1 MKAGWQVKKLGE
13 VCRIRTGKK
22 DVNEGNP
29 NGTYPFFTCAAV
41 HTYSDSYSFD
51 TEALLVAGNG
61 DVGNVSYYSG
71 KFEAYQRTYVLS
83 EFYDVVPRFLYLI
96 LDGKLKASVSK
107 QKLGNTMPYIKMGML
122 TDFLLPLP
130 PLTEQQRIVAI
141 LDEAFESIATAKAS
155 AEQNLKNA
163 KELFDS
169 YLQSVFTQRS
179 EGWVEKRL
187 EDIVESISTG
197 PFGTMLHKSDYVQP
211 GIPLVNPM
219 NIVNSQ
225 IVPSESMMVSAET
238 QKRLGVY
245 MLKAGDVVVAR
256 RGELGRCALVTDSE
270 EGWLCGTGSFFI
282 RLNPQLIDGK
292 LFVLLFGSPA
302 HKKKLEDLSIGTT
315 MSNLNHSILNNLVFC
330 LPPLPVQQSIVA
342 RLDALSGETQ
352 RLEAIYKQ
360 KIAVLDELK
369 QSLLQKAF
377 AGEL

>member
-1 MKAGWQVKKLGE
+1 MKAGWQIKKLGE

-141 LDEAFESIATAKAS
+141 LDEAFESIATAKLS

-163 KELFDS
+163 RELFDS
-169 YLQSVFTQRS
+169 YLQSVFTQRG
-179 EGWVEKRL
+179 EGWV
-187 EDIVESISTG
+187 
-197 PFGTMLHKSDYVQP
+197 
-211 GIPLVNPM
+211 
-219 NIVNSQ
+219 
-225 IVPSESMMVSAET
+225 
-238 QKRLGVY
+238 
-245 MLKAGDVVVAR
+245 
-256 RGELGRCALVTDSE
+256 
-270 EGWLCGTGSFFI
+270 
-282 RLNPQLIDGK
+282 
-292 LFVLLFGSPA
+292 
-302 HKKKLEDLSIGTT
+302 KKKLGEVCNFIGGSQPPKSNFLKEPHQDAIRFIQIRDYKSDDHIVYVPKRLAKRFCNEDDIMIGRYGPPVFQILRGLTGAYNVALMKAVPNENEITKDYLYYFLKHRDVQEYVIKLSSRAAGQ
-315 MSNLNHSILNNLVFC
+315 SGLNKETIEPYCISYPALD
-330 LPPLPVQQSIVA
+330 QQVSIV
-342 RLDALSGETQ
+342 RVIDALSAETQ